1 MLVADG
7 ARACQLMLVDAPR
20 RIRLE
25 TMRFLIEHCK
35 TAFAPLARLNLTK
48 RTIDKRQKV
57 T

>member
-1 MLVADG
+1 
-7 ARACQLMLVDAPR
+7 MLVDAPR

-57 T
+57 TSTLSPEP